1 MRRLVLGLLA
11 ASSALAMA
19 SAASAA
25 DLRMP
30 TKAPPPMPMFNWSG
44 FYVGA
49 HIGGTW
55 GTTEAEINS
64 ITVPGLLALGGF
76 SLPVTSQSFNGFI
89 GGGQAGWNMQSGIVV
104 FGIEGEIAGT
114 NAKGTAPCLLLL
126 TCESKQNWMA
136 TATGRLGL
144 ADGRDLYYVKGGA
157 AWSHNTYS
165 ANLNVLAAAGA
176 EVSDNRWGWLVG
188 AGIEHAFAGTGL
200 SAKLEY
206 NYIDYGS
213 NDYHFALGVLGAP
226 LDIGTRIRE
235 YQHVVK
241 VGVNYRFDS
250 FGKGKAPVMAKY

>member
-1 MRRLVLGLLA
+1 MKRHLLA
-11 ASSALAMA
+11 IAAASIMSTA
-19 SAASAA
+19 AASAA

-30 TKAPPPMPMFNWSG
+30 YKAPPPAPMFSWTG

-64 ITVPGLLALGGF
+64 ISVLGLAFSGF
-76 SLPVTSQSFNGFI
+76 TLPVTSQSFNGFI
-89 GGGQAGWNMQSGIVV
+89 GGGQAGYNWQSGIVV
-104 FGIEGEIAGT
+104 FGVEGEIAAT
-114 NAKGTAPCLLLL
+114 NAKGTAPCLVVLS
-126 TCESKQNWMA
+126 CESKQSWMA
-136 TATGRLGL
+136 TAAARLGL

-165 ANLNVLAAAGA
+165 ANLNVLLSANT

-188 AGIEHAFAGTGL
+188 AGMEHAFTPAL

-206 NYIDYGS
+206 NFVDYGS
-213 NDYHFALGVLGAP
+213 ENYNFALNVLGAP
-226 LDIGTRIRE
+226 VDIGTKIRE

-241 VGVNYRFDS
+241 VGVNYRF
-250 FGKGKAPVMAKY
+250 GYGAY

>member
-1 MRRLVLGLLA
+1 MRRIVLGLLA
-11 ASSALAMA
+11 ASSALALA

-30 TKAPPPMPMFNWSG
+30 SKAPPLAPMFNWSG

-55 GTTEAEINS
+55 GTTEAEVNS
-64 ITVPGLLALGGF
+64 ITVPGLLALGGIT
-76 SLPVTSQSFNGFI
+76 LPVTSQAFNGFI
-89 GGGQAGWNMQSGIVV
+89 GGGQAGYNWQSGIVV
-104 FGIEGEIAGT
+104 FGVEGEIAGT
-114 NAKGTAPCLLLL
+114 NAKGTAPCLVVLS
-126 TCESKQNWMA
+126 CESKQNWMA
-136 TATGRLGL
+136 TAAARLGL

-157 AWSHNTYS
+157 AWSHNSYS
-165 ANLNVLAAAGA
+165 ANLNVLASASS

-188 AGIEHAFAGTGL
+188 AGLEHAFTPAV

-213 NDYHFALGVLGAP
+213 ENYNFGLALLGAP
-226 LDIGTRIRE
+226 IDLGTKIRE

-241 VGVNYRFDS
+241 VGVNYRF
-250 FGKGKAPVMAKY
+250 GAY